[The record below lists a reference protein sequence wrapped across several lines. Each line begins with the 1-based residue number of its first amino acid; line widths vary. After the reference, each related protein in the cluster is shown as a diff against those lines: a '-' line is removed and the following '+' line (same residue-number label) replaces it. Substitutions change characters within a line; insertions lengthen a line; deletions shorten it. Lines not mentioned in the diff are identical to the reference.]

1 MNKELRI
8 STQINELD
16 SSVITFR
23 GCAMSWQC
31 DQMGHWSS
39 RFIYNA
45 FDDATVVL
53 FALLGS
59 PFSKAH
65 ATALGWVDVAQALEF
80 LHEVH
85 DGEAITVSSHLVAL
99 GRTSVTF
106 VHEMR
111 TQVAAKPVARMESKT
126 VRFDM
131 TRRCAIELEDSFRR
145 SARSFQPGVRE

>member
-1 MNKELRI
+1 LNKSSPI
-8 STQINELD
+8 PTQMSEFA

-45 FDDATVVL
+45 FDDATAVL

-59 PFSKAH
+59 PFSDAR
-65 ATALGWVDVAQALEF
+65 ATALGWAYVAQTLEF
-80 LHEVH
+80 LQEVR

-111 TQVAAKPVARMESKT
+111 TQAAAEPVARMESKT

-131 TRRCAIELEDSFRR
+131 RRRCATPLEEPFRTH
-145 SARSFQPGVRE
+145 ARSFQPGVRE